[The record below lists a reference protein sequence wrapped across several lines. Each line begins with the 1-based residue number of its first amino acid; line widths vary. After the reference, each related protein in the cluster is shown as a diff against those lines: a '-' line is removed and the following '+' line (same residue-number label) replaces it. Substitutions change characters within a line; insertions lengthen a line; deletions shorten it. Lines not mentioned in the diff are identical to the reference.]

1 MPLNSKNN
9 QCRGFGFVEFETKEM
24 ALDAIKG
31 MDGQMFKGRPLTVEL
46 SLPKNSYETKV
57 QHLIENTNMDHKTA
71 VQPKSVKD

>member
-1 MPLNSKNN
+1 
-9 QCRGFGFVEFETKEM
+9 M